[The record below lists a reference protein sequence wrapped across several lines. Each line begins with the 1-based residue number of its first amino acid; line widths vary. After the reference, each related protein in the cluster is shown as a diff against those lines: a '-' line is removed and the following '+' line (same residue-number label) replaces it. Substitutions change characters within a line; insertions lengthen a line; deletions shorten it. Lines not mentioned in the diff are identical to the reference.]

1 MINCF
6 TKAKRKL
13 QGPKHK
19 CCGGSP
25 NCIVWVFLHFSSAFE
40 PVCAWFSLSPVMA
53 AGPAGLSELGAQA
66 GAPSDAHSLL
76 ICVDQGLW
84 SETATCS
91 SAGAG
96 GGSHPVLSSSSPSSQ
111 HTGGPGPGSCSP
123 SFNQREENRTD
134 KHPFSE
140 QACFKSSRMKHF
152 AS

>member
-53 AGPAGLSELGAQA
+53 AGPARLSELGAQA

-84 SETATCS
+84 SKTATCS

-96 GGSHPVLSSSSPSSQ
+96 GLTPSAVQLIPLIPAGMAAVVHNSTSERKTGLISTPSQSRSVLNPA
-111 HTGGPGPGSCSP
+111 G
-123 SFNQREENRTD
+123 
-134 KHPFSE
+134 
-140 QACFKSSRMKHF
+140 
-152 AS
+152 